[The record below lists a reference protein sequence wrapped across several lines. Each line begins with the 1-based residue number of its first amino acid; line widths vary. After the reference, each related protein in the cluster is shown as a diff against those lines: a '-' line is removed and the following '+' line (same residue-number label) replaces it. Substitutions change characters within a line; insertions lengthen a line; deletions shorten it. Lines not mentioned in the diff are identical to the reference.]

1 MAGASAQKDY
11 GNPVFNNPG
20 IVAMIVTVLLLG
32 GFVSMVVGSASSHG
46 DHGGGTPAAAP
57 AKH

>member
-1 MAGASAQKDY
+1 M
-11 GNPVFNNPG
+11 FNNPG
-20 IVAMIVTVLLLG
+20 IIAALVTVVLLV
-32 GFVSMVVGSASSHG
+32 GFVSMVVGSASGHG